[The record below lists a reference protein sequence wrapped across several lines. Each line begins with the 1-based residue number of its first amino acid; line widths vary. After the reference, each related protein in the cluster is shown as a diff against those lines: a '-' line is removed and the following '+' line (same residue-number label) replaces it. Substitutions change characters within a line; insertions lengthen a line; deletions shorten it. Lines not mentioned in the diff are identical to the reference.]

1 MRVISLSSK
10 AHSIIAIVR
19 QLQQEDI
26 KIRRQTV
33 AKILKQFRECGTL
46 ADQPAPGRKPIVSMQ
61 HLDFID
67 AKLEEND
74 ELTVVG
80 KKKKFYFC
88 RVSRAFALALS
99 YIYVLFFRFAASTLE
114 RNGHSAFNRYH

>member
-10 AHSIIAIVR
+10 ASSIIAIVR

-46 ADQPAPGRKPIVSMQ
+46 ADKPAPGRKLIVSMQ

-67 AKLEEND
+67 AKLEVND
-74 ELTVVG
+74 ELTAVG
-80 KKKKFYFC
+80 KKNKYYFC
-88 RVSRAFALALS
+88 RVSRAVALALS
-99 YIYVLFFRFAASTLE
+99 
-114 RNGHSAFNRYH
+114 

>member
-1 MRVISLSSK
+1 MPVASLRLFINFS
-10 AHSIIAIVR
+10 
-19 QLQQEDI
+19 I
-26 KIRRQTV
+26 KIRCQAV

-46 ADQPAPGRKPIVSMQ
+46 ADKPAPGRKSIVSIQ

-74 ELTVVG
+74 ELTAVS
-80 KKKKFYFC
+80 KKKKYYFC

-99 YIYVLFFRFAASTLE
+99 YIYVLFFRFATSTLE
-114 RNGHSAFNRYH
+114 RNGHSAFNCYR

>member
-10 AHSIIAIVR
+10 ASSIIAIVR

-46 ADQPAPGRKPIVSMQ
+46 ADKPAPGRKPIVSMQ

-67 AKLEEND
+67 AKLEVND
-74 ELTVVG
+74 ELTAVG
-80 KKKKFYFC
+80 KKNKYYFC
-88 RVSRAFALALS
+88 RVSRAVALALS
-99 YIYVLFFRFAASTLE
+99 
-114 RNGHSAFNRYH
+114 